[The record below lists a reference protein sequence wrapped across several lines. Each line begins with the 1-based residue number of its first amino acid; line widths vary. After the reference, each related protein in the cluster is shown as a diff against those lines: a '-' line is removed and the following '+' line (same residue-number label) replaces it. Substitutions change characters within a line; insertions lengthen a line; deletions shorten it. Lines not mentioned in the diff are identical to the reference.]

1 MNELK
6 AGENDILSHFRPD
19 NLIGALFYL
28 VVFALL
34 ALLVSRALRSGVRAA
49 MTREGHTDR
58 TTIGFIQQLGTVVVW
73 VVMIILYAH
82 LIPVLRA
89 MGTALL
95 AGAGVASVVIGMA
108 AQSTLGNLIAG
119 IAITIYRPFRL
130 GDTLQIV
137 APTGNE
143 IGVVDGMS
151 LGYTRLLTPDAR
163 LVVLPNSLAAS
174 QVTINLGHSFVPG
187 QIVVAIR
194 ISREMDVEQ
203 ARALAMAVATET
215 LGEQN
220 VISCLVTKL
229 DRADATLELKARA
242 PDPAKRESVRA
253 SLLVRLAHRFEDAKI
268 GATVTNRVSFS

>member
-6 AGENDILSHFRPD
+6 TGENDILSHFRPD
-19 NLIGALFYL
+19 NLVGALFYM
-28 VVFALL
+28 VVFVLL
-34 ALLVSRALRSGVRAA
+34 ALLVSRALRTAVRAA
-49 MTREGHTDR
+49 MTHEGHVDR
-58 TTIGFIQQLGTVVVW
+58 TTIGFIQQLGTVIIW
-73 VVMIILYAH
+73 VAMIILYAH

-143 IGVVDGMS
+143 IGVVEGIS

-174 QVTINLGHSFVPG
+174 QVTINLGNSFVPG

-194 ISREMDVEQ
+194 ISRELDVEQ
-203 ARALAMAVATET
+203 ARALALAVAAET

-220 VISCLVTKL
+220 VISCLLTKL
-229 DRADATLELKARA
+229 EGADATLELKARA

-253 SLLVRLAHRFEDAKI
+253 ALLVRLAHRFEDAKI
-268 GATVTNRVSFS
+268 GATLANRVSFS

>member
-6 AGENDILSHFRPD
+6 TGENDILSHFRPD
-19 NLIGALFYL
+19 NLVGALFYL
-28 VVFALL
+28 VLFVLL
-34 ALLVSRALRSGVRAA
+34 ALLVSRALRTAVRAA
-49 MTREGHTDR
+49 MTREGHADR
-58 TTIGFIQQLGTVVVW
+58 TTIGFIQQLGTVIIW
-73 VVMIILYAH
+73 VVIIILYAH

-89 MGTALL
+89 IGTALL

-143 IGVVDGMS
+143 IGVVDGIS
-151 LGYTRLLTPDAR
+151 LGYTRLLTPDSR

-174 QVTINLGHSFVPG
+174 QVTINLGNAFVPG
-187 QIVVAIR
+187 QLMVAIR
-194 ISREMDVEQ
+194 ISRELDLEH
-203 ARALAMAVATET
+203 ARTLALAVAAET
-215 LGEQN
+215 LGAQN
-220 VISCLVTKL
+220 VISCLLTKL
-229 DRADATLELKARA
+229 EGVDATLELKARA

-253 SLLVRLAHRFEDAKI
+253 TLLVRLAHRFEDAKI
-268 GATVTNRVSFS
+268 GATVANRVSLS